1 MRQHVPPRLVR
12 LARLVRGLW
21 PDRNPLRRR
30 CDRAEGAVVAG
41 LLFAFLAGAPVAALA
56 AEHWVYAASL
66 RTERVEE
73 AAWHQVPATLL
84 RDAPPP
90 VYTAYGP
97 PVQLQVPIRW
107 AAPDGTPLTGEIT
120 AAAGTRAGSTVMV
133 WTDVSGRLTGAPL
146 PHTMVAGRAVRAA
159 VLTPLG
165 LAVCL
170 LGAGMLVHGALDRRR
185 LAAWDAEWSV
195 TGPHWTSRR

>member
-1 MRQHVPPRLVR
+1 MRQYVHPRLVW

-73 AAWHQVPATLL
+73 AAWHQVPAALL

-97 PVQLQVPIRW
+97 PVQPQVPIRW
-107 AAPDGTPLTGEIT
+107 AALDGTPRTGEIS
-120 AAAGTRAGSTVMV
+120 AAGTRAGSTLMV
-133 WTDVSGRLTGAPL
+133 WTDASGRLTGAPL
-146 PHTMVAGRAVRAA
+146 PHTMVTGGAFRAA
-159 VLTPLG
+159 VLTPWASRSACSAPG
-165 LAVCL
+165 CWCT
-170 LGAGMLVHGALDRRR
+170 GRWTAGGSPPGMPSGR
-185 LAAWDAEWSV
+185 
-195 TGPHWTSRR
+195 